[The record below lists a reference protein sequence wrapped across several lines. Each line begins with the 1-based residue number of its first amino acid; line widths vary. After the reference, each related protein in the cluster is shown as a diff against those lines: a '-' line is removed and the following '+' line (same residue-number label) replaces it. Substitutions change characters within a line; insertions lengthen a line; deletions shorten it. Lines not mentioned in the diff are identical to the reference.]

1 MSALTDPSPTIY
13 VILGTVVIILA
24 ALWAR
29 NRTRSN
35 LIQLAIGAAFL
46 LAVVI
51 CDALVE
57 SPREQ
62 AVRIMKEMARATQE
76 RRMDDAFRHI
86 SDSFN
91 YNNAISKTA
100 LRERA
105 RWAEA
110 QPGFAGVG
118 VSTFERADAKRID
131 DKTVQIGFEVFALN
145 APVGEGRFYCLG
157 TFKQETDGEY
167 RLTGLEFHK
176 ANEGAAGQVVFPPH
190 LER

>member
-1 MSALTDPSPTIY
+1 MSALTDPSPTLYI
-13 VILGTVVIILA
+13 ILGTVVIILA

-35 LIQLAIGAAFL
+35 LIRLAIGVAFL
-46 LAVVI
+46 LAVVL

-62 AVRIMKEMARATQE
+62 AVRKMKEMARATQE
-76 RRMDDAFRHI
+76 KRMDDAFRHI

-91 YNNAISKTA
+91 YNGMTKTA
-100 LRERA
+100 LRARA
-105 RWAEA
+105 RWAEE

-118 VSTFERADAKRID
+118 VSSFERADAKQID
-131 DKTVQIGFEVFALN
+131 DKTVQIGFEAFAIN
-145 APVGEGRFYCLG
+145 APVGEGRYYCLG
-157 TFKQETDGEY
+157 TFKQESGGEY
-167 RLTGLEFHK
+167 RLTGLAFYK
-176 ANEGAAGQVVFPPH
+176 ANEGATGKQISPPH

>member
-1 MSALTDPSPTIY
+1 MSTLTDPSPTLYI
-13 VILGTVVIILA
+13 ILGTVVIILA

-35 LIQLAIGAAFL
+35 LIQLGIGGAFL
-46 LAVVI
+46 LAVI
-51 CDALVE
+51 LCDALVE

-91 YNNAISKTA
+91 YNGITKTA

-118 VSTFERADAKRID
+118 VGTFERADAKQVD

-157 TFKQETDGEY
+157 TFKLETGGEY
-167 RLTGLEFHK
+167 RLVGLEFHR
-176 ANEGAAGQVVFPPH
+176 ANEGVTGDKVSPPH
-190 LER
+190 LEH

>member
-1 MSALTDPSPTIY
+1 MSTLTDPSPTIY
-13 VILGTVVIILA
+13 IVLGTVVIILA

-35 LIQLAIGAAFL
+35 LIQLGIGGAFL
-46 LAVVI
+46 LAVI
-51 CDALVE
+51 LCDALVE

-86 SDSFN
+86 SDTFN
-91 YNNAISKTA
+91 YNGITKTA
-100 LRERA
+100 LRDRA

-118 VSTFERADAKRID
+118 VSTFERADAKQID

-145 APVGEGRFYCLG
+145 APVGEGRYYCLG
-157 TFKQETDGEY
+157 TFKQEGAGEY
-167 RLTGLEFHK
+167 RLVGLEFHK
-176 ANEGAAGQVVFPPH
+176 ATEGATGEKVSPPH
-190 LER
+190 LEH

>member
-1 MSALTDPSPTIY
+1 MSTLTDPSPTLYI
-13 VILGTVVIILA
+13 ILGTVVIILA

-35 LIQLAIGAAFL
+35 LIQLAIGVAFL
-46 LAVVI
+46 LAVVV
-51 CDALVE
+51 CDVLVE

-62 AVRIMKEMARATQE
+62 AVRLMKEMARATQE

-86 SDSFN
+86 SDTFN
-91 YNNAISKTA
+91 YNGITKTA
-100 LRERA
+100 LRDRA
-105 RWAEA
+105 RWAQD

-118 VSTFERADAKRID
+118 VSTFERADARRID

-176 ANEGAAGQVVFPPH
+176 ANEGAAGPVISPPY